1 MFLSQDIGALSR
13 LREYQADLE
22 AVALTGDPAGLARA
36 LKLIGMAQARIV
48 NRRGIRG
55 SDSDLV
61 QFVEIVRCFP
71 EGITPWRDYL
81 TRRYWFRSVL

>member
-48 NRRGIRG
+48 NRRGIRALTQIWFSLSRLCG
-55 SDSDLV
+55 VSQKESPHG
-61 QFVEIVRCFP
+61 EI
-71 EGITPWRDYL
+71 T
-81 TRRYWFRSVL
+81 